1 MGLDMYLSARKY
13 VSGYEFDK
21 APEQQAYADVL
32 TASGLT
38 KKDIEFGNPSAYI
51 LVSVGYWRKVNS
63 VHNWFVKHVQ
73 DGVDECQKAY
83 VSREQLAELLQA
95 CETVIADATKA
106 EELLPPQAG
115 FFFGSTDLDEYYY
128 QDLKRTAKMLKRIL
142 TSDRL
147 KDFDFEYQSSW

>member
-1 MGLDMYLSARKY
+1 MGLDMYLNARKY

-21 APEQQAYADVL
+21 APEKQEYADVL

-38 KKDIEFGNPSAYI
+38 KKDVEFGNPSASVSI
-51 LVSVGYWRKVNS
+51 SVGYWRKSNAI
-63 VHNWFVKHVQ
+63 HGWFVKNCQ
-73 DGVDECQKAY
+73 NGIDECQK
-83 VSREQLAELLQA
+83 VSVEREQLAELLQA

-106 EELLPPQAG
+106 QELLPPQSG
-115 FFFGSTDLDEYYY
+115 FFFGGLDLDEYYY
-128 QDLKRTAKMLKRIL
+128 EDLKRTVKMLNRIL